1 MDSDLKTPKLAIS
14 DAAFQQILL
23 IQRHDYTL
31 AGMSFRVKIGGKGCN
46 GFTYELGFSP
56 KRPDD
61 LVVRH
66 TAQSIETRQEESIEI
81 AFDPFTAYYAQVG
94 SLDFVVSA
102 EEEGFRFTNHNE
114 TLYQGKF
121 FKDETMVPPWEKA
134 KV

>member
-1 MDSDLKTPKLAIS
+1 METDLKTPKLAIS

-31 AGMSFRVKIGGKGCN
+31 SGLSFRVKIGGKGCN
-46 GFTYELGFSP
+46 GFTYETGFSA

-61 LVVRH
+61 ITVRH
-66 TAQSIETRQEESIEI
+66 TALSLETQKQETIEI
-81 AFDPFTAYYAQVG
+81 IFDPFTAYYAQVA
-94 SLDFVVSA
+94 SLDFVA
-102 EEEGFRFTNHNE
+102 TADEEGFRFTNHNE

-134 KV
+134 KE